1 MGELD
6 RKMKMGDGDGGMCM
20 EKDRRNEDD
29 RKMLLG
35 MGDGS
40 RGNMEVR
47 E

>member
-1 MGELD
+1 MYGKRD
-6 RKMKMGDGDGGMCM
+6 S
-20 EKDRRNEDD
+20 RNEDD

-35 MGDGS
+35 MGDGN